1 MMEASLFTEEQ
12 MGSSMPTHDA
22 GKKSRKKAKPP
33 APAPRPAPPPGTP
46 RPPVDV
52 TAEPGTPERTGR
64 PVRPLAEQLAILVQ
78 QGFTD
83 AEIRH
88 HYPKVAELL
97 TPAADPVR

>member
-1 MMEASLFTEEQ
+1 MKNPSLFTDEQ
-12 MGSSMPTHDA
+12 MGAAMPVHD
-22 GKKSRKKAKPP
+22 KK
-33 APAPRPAPPPGTP
+33 PAPRRKAKAPPPPTLSIHREDSP

-97 TPAADPVR
+97 PTPPPAV